1 MHNSIENEIKLQ
13 PLIYDD
19 CTVGRSSEE
28 KWLRDMLSDGGL
40 IKSVEATVKSRT
52 LSAIF
57 EKKTVS
63 ANLRIQIIGGIKW
76 GPDIA
81 ELALI
86 PSLLHNAGTLTQIS
100 NQAMDS
106 VRSSCFEPVLY

>member
-1 MHNSIENEIKLQ
+1 MHTAIENEIKLQ

-19 CTVGRSSEE
+19 CTGSKSSEE

-57 EKKTVS
+57 EMKTVVE
-63 ANLRIQIIGGIKW
+63 NLRIQIIGGIKC
-76 GPDIA
+76 GPDIW

-86 PSLLHNAGTLTQIS
+86 PSLLHSAGTLTQMS

-106 VRSSCFEPVLY
+106 VRSSCFKPALY